1 MQTAVGSNITRVK
14 PEKSDKYLLVEWNQP
29 YSQAP
34 KARGK
39 KKFIDH
45 KNSITFSLV
54 HRSQQDPLVTDETA
68 PQHVLVPTGEKQS
81 KDEIEK
87 RKEEERKFGVF
98 FDDDYNYLNHLFDI
112 RKSAVEW
119 ESVEK
124 FQIKRTDITKHEG
137 VKLQLPSSVFA
148 STIEEDVG
156 LLNLAAPRSG
166 PQLDLDPD
174 VVAALDDDF
183 DFDNPDNQLEDDFI
197 QLANTGDNYDDELV
211 KISDSDEE
219 RECLDVSSNADSNEE
234 EDDDDV
240 ASLTGPQ
247 FTFADEETKSRFTNY
262 SLSSSVI
269 RRNDQLSLLD
279 NRFEHMFAGYDDAEI
294 GALDCEE
301 IDGYIP
307 IDSDQVLKCAEEFER
322 ERATHKPDTDV
333 TLKRLEQL
341 LSSED
346 EEEMVRLE
354 LKQEDR
360 FDCESILS
368 TYSNLYNHPQLIEE
382 PVIPRRIRISRKT
395 GVPLDVWDSGNTSKL
410 TAKALAKF
418 DASNVVDPNSHDGA
432 ESVISMLST
441 LSIRLKDETPE
452 QRRERKKALKEYR
465 KERRLERKANTLAFK
480 EEKKRQEK
488 IALNN
493 KVNLQSVHIL

>member
-1 MQTAVGSNITRVK
+1 M
-14 PEKSDKYLLVEWNQP
+14 
-29 YSQAP
+29 P

-45 KNSITFSLV
+45 KNAITFSLV

-81 KDEIEK
+81 K
-87 RKEEERKFGVF
+87 
-98 FDDDYNYLNHLFDI
+98 
-112 RKSAVEW
+112 
-119 ESVEK
+119 
-124 FQIKRTDITKHEG
+124 G

-197 QLANTGDNYDDELV
+197 QLANTGDNYDD
-211 KISDSDEE
+211 D
-219 RECLDVSSNADSNEE
+219 NEE

-333 TLKRLEQL
+333 TRKRLEQL

-346 EEEMVRLE
+346 EEEMVKLE

-418 DASNVVDPNSHDGA
+418 DASNVVDSNSHDGA

>member
-1 MQTAVGSNITRVK
+1 MRRPLNMCL
-14 PEKSDKYLLVEWNQP
+14 YLQERN
-29 YSQAP
+29 
-34 KARGK
+34 KARYRNDSALNLCPRP
-39 KKFIDH
+39 I
-45 KNSITFSLV
+45 
-54 HRSQQDPLVTDETA
+54 
-68 PQHVLVPTGEKQS
+68 
-81 KDEIEK
+81 DEIEK

-124 FQIKRTDITKHEG
+124 FQIKKADITKHEG

-183 DFDNPDNQLEDDFI
+183 DFDNPDNQLEDDFM
-197 QLANTGDNYDDELV
+197 QLANTGDNYDDE
-211 KISDSDEE
+211 ISDSDED

-262 SLSSSVI
+262 SLSSS
-269 RRNDQLSLLD
+269 
-279 NRFEHMFAGYDDAEI
+279 MFAGYDDAEI

-301 IDGYIP
+301 IEGYIP

-346 EEEMVRLE
+346 EEEMVKLE

-368 TYSNLYNHPQLIEE
+368 TYSNLYNHPKLIEEPVYDMYSDLYNHPQLIEE
-382 PVIPRRIRISRKT
+382 PVVSIQYDMYFDLYNHP
-395 GVPLDVWDSGNTSKL
+395 KL
-410 TAKALAKF
+410 IEEPVVSIQYDMYF
-418 DASNVVDPNSHDGA
+418 DLYNHPKL
-432 ESVISMLST
+432 I
-441 LSIRLKDETPE
+441 
-452 QRRERKKALKEYR
+452 
-465 KERRLERKANTLAFK
+465 
-480 EEKKRQEK
+480 EEP
-488 IALNN
+488 
-493 KVNLQSVHIL
+493 V